1 MSKKIELVF
10 LTRQKTIVL
19 PKVKPTMAQS
29 VHVVVI
35 VKYNEPRLN

>member
-1 MSKKIELVF
+1 MSKRVELVF
-10 LTRQKTIVL
+10 LTRQKTVVL

-29 VHVVVI
+29 VHVAII